1 MFNSRESVKNW
12 NLRCGNTQKQPY
24 SNEYWE
30 SLKSQ
35 SLCMLEEAK
44 ELVKAIEEKD
54 PIETL
59 DAQADLQYVLDGLI
73 YLSQHDHNGAMEA
86 VCHNNDLKYT
96 DDYEEALKRL
106 ADIEKRTGQECII
119 RMSVVDGKEW
129 YAIVRAADG
138 KIMKQSNLPKV
149 QLGEYIVELENQ
161 ELFVVVSE
169 TCVICK
175 GIVDSLK
182 DLGVDGFVE
191 VNPITSKAD
200 KDFCKEN
207 GLWIA
212 DIIYYDGEQ
221 FHVTSYPKLNYDA
234 NNLKCWLKGV
244 GYNGFTE
251 H

>member
-24 SNEYWE
+24 SDEYWE

-73 YLSQHDHNGAMEA
+73 YLSQHDHNGAMKA

-129 YAIVRAADG
+129 LCRL
-138 KIMKQSNLPKV
+138 Q
-149 QLGEYIVELENQ
+149 
-161 ELFVVVSE
+161 
-169 TCVICK
+169 
-175 GIVDSLK
+175 
-182 DLGVDGFVE
+182 
-191 VNPITSKAD
+191 
-200 KDFCKEN
+200 
-207 GLWIA
+207 
-212 DIIYYDGEQ
+212 
-221 FHVTSYPKLNYDA
+221 
-234 NNLKCWLKGV
+234 
-244 GYNGFTE
+244 
-251 H
+251 